1 MLRYAGQEG
10 ISMERANEIYCLLLQ
25 DVEWKVNGV
34 LFYFCEVV

>member
-10 ISMERANEIYCLLLQ
+10 ISMERVNEIYCLLLQ
-25 DVEWKVNGV
+25 DVEWKVNSV